1 MSPLRLGSCCLLACR
16 LLLCKHD
23 YSERFRSGPEN
34 KVPQLFEESV
44 LQDRT
49 IQVQTSLVFVRSRS
63 ESLMAKGL
71 PLISVNLDSSASMFA
86 TSQHA
91 HFIGIGG
98 IGMSGIAEIL
108 LNLGMKVSGSD
119 LRLGPVTERL
129 AQLGAAIYEGHNP
142 TNVAGATVVV
152 TSSAVNAGNPE
163 VQEAHAR
170 KIPVIQ
176 RAEMLAE
183 LMRLKYGIAIAGMHG
198 KTTTTSMVASVLS
211 AGGLDPTVVVGGRVD
226 AMGSNARLGTTQYLV
241 AEADESDRSFLKL
254 SPILAVVT
262 NLDREHMDCYSDM
275 QDVERAFLDFM
286 DRVPFYGAI
295 TACIDNPRLKCILPR
310 ARRRVFTYGESQDA
324 DYRLCFLPPSEVSGG
339 ELRFARFVVNTA
351 EGPLG
356 PFELHVPGRHNVLNA
371 TAAVAIAHQLQV
383 PAEKIAEGLNHYHGV
398 DRRFQRKGVVRG
410 ITVVDDY
417 GHHPTEIRA
426 TLAAA
431 RECGHCRI
439 HVLFQPHRYTRTKDL
454 MEEFGGAFKD
464 ANTVTILPIYAAS
477 EEPIPGVTAETLAAR
492 ITGPQVH
499 YVPDFPAAIAA
510 VAAQAGDGDLVMT
523 LGAGSVSQL
532 GPQILAALE
541 RA

>member
-1 MSPLRLGSCCLLACR
+1 
-16 LLLCKHD
+16 
-23 YSERFRSGPEN
+23 
-34 KVPQLFEESV
+34 
-44 LQDRT
+44 
-49 IQVQTSLVFVRSRS
+49 
-63 ESLMAKGL
+63 
-71 PLISVNLDSSASMFA
+71 MFA
-86 TSQHA
+86 KSQHA

-119 LRLGPVTERL
+119 LRRGPVTDRL
-129 AQLGAAIYEGHNP
+129 AQLGAAIYEGHSAA
-142 TNVAGATVVV
+142 NVAGATVVV
-152 TSSAVNAGNPE
+152 TSSAVSASNPE

-226 AMGSNARLGTTQYLV
+226 ALGSNARLGTTQYLV

-262 NLDREHMDCYSDM
+262 NLDREHMDCYHDM
-275 QDVERAFLDFM
+275 DDVERAFLDFM
-286 DRVPFYGAI
+286 NRVPFYGAV
-295 TACIDNPRLKCILPR
+295 TACIDNPLLKCILPR
-310 ARRRVFTYGESQDA
+310 ARRRVFTYGESQEA
-324 DYRLCFLPPSEVSGG
+324 DYRLQFLPPG
-339 ELRFARFVVNTA
+339 EAPAGALRFARFVVNTA
-351 EGPLG
+351 DGPLG

-371 TAAVAIAHQLQV
+371 TAAVAIARQLEV
-383 PAEKIAEGLNHYHGV
+383 PAEKIAEGLNHYRGV

-410 ITVVDDY
+410 VTVVDDY

-431 RECGHCRI
+431 RECGHRHI
-439 HVLFQPHRYTRTKDL
+439 YVIFQPHRYTRTKDL
-454 MEEFGGAFKD
+454 MEEFGSAFND
-464 ANTVTILPIYAAS
+464 ADSVTILPIYAAS
-477 EEPIPGVTAETLAAR
+477 EEPIPGITAENLAAK
-492 ITGPQVH
+492 ISGPRVQ
-499 YVPDFPAAIAA
+499 YAADFPAAIAA
-510 VAAQAGDGDLVMT
+510 VAAQACEGDLVMT

-532 GPQILAALE
+532 GPQILTALDKS
-541 RA
+541 